1 MSYTI
6 KKTTIFLTRGDTFK
20 AQLSLVDREGNP
32 YEPQPGDA
40 IRFACKKDYSD
51 PDTEVL
57 IVKVVPTDTLIL
69 ELEPEDTK
77 ELPFGNYVYDIQLT
91 TAAGEVDTFIT
102 KGTLTITEEVY

>member
-20 AQLSLVDREGNP
+20 AQISLTDKEGNP
-32 YEPQPGDA
+32 YQPEEGDT
-40 IRFACKKDYSD
+40 IRFACKKDYND

-57 IVKVVPTDTLIL
+57 ILVDIPTDTLIM
-69 ELEPEDTK
+69 ELLPEDTK
-77 ELPFGNYVYDIQLT
+77 DLPFGNYVYDIQLT

-102 KGTLTITEEVY
+102 KGVLTLTEEVC